1 MHIYS
6 LCMLM
11 KIFLVSIFPEIFESF
26 LQTSLIAKA
35 QEKGILEFEIINPRN
50 FCTDKHQQIDDE
62 IYGGGK
68 WMLLKA
74 QPLIDTI
81 NHIVEQNQLQK
92 SDFSILFPSPSQQVF
107 NQKVAYG
114 QSKKDALI
122 FVCGRYEGIDA
133 RFEKYCM
140 EHYPDQFKKLSLG
153 QFILLGGELPSCVM
167 IEAITR
173 LIPWVIKEKQSR
185 IDESYA
191 VKDGMA
197 TLEAPNYTRPEEV
210 YGMKVPEVLLT
221 WDLEAIAQR
230 KLDNMTHL

>member
-1 MHIYS
+1 
-6 LCMLM
+6 M

-26 LQTSLIAKA
+26 LKTSLIAKA
-35 QEKGILEFEIINPRN
+35 QQKGILEFKIINPRD
-50 FCTDKHQQIDDE
+50 FCTDNHQQIDDE

-68 WMLLKA
+68 GMLLKA

-81 NHIVEQNQLQK
+81 NHIIDQNQLQK
-92 SDFSILFPSPSQQVF
+92 LDFSILFPSPSPQVF
-107 NQKVAYG
+107 NQKIAYG

-122 FVCGRYEGIDA
+122 FVCGRYEWIDA
-133 RFEKYCM
+133 RFEEYCLF
-140 EHYPDQFKKLSLG
+140 HYPDQFKKLSLG

-185 IDESYA
+185 IEESYA
-191 VKDGMA
+191 IKDGMS

-210 YGMKVPEVLLT
+210 YGMKVPKVLLT

-230 KLDNMTHL
+230 KADNTIHL